1 MATTK
6 NTELILNNLDSKI
19 QPVEKSSGYQI
30 GMLGAALV
38 MLFLLFAYLFSLALL
53 FWLLFN
59 SFMAIFFSFNFV
71 AAIFQTI
78 WILVLGSV
86 FLAMVKPLLIRQSPD
101 HGHFVLHP
109 QQEPLLFEYVKRVCE
124 AVDSPVPSEIV
135 VDPDVNASA
144 SFVVGPFDKE
154 LRLTIGLPLVRSLNT
169 RQLTGVLAHEF
180 GHFTQGSGL
189 RLSYF
194 VRSLS
199 HWFSLAATNHD
210 AWDDQIDEWIEEW
223 PIPLSIPLYLIRFC
237 VWIARKLLL
246 GLTLLG
252 HFFVAKLLRE
262 MEFDADRYETRMVG
276 SRTFA
281 QTCRKLRLMG
291 ICSMKTYEDLDHY
304 RRMDQLPDDF
314 PKLMVD
320 NENHIDE
327 EKFRE
332 FEKTFLE
339 LETEWSDTH
348 PCDRD
353 RIENA
358 AREQTDGIFNV
369 ELPAIELFSDIK
381 SVSQIVTNRLYEV
394 AFEGSK
400 KKYKVKDTD
409 ELITSRNIRVKEG
422 KAALRFVIEQFC
434 GYDTMVLPRPTL
446 GRAIDT
452 NTYTAA
458 TKQHREQLMSVV
470 CGYAKVRQEEDKA
483 WSNVAQATCA
493 KRLIEAGFVL
503 HSVPIFESN
512 TIQQAHAKITH
523 NTEQDNQLKAR
534 LLPFRQ
540 RMGIRMM
547 DALEFLRS
555 PSMLEKI
562 EEPPETVEEVKL
574 ILQVWNTIQELRPT
588 FESFYFETRV
598 NTWLIQA
605 IQGNLNHQTMN
616 AMRAALSRLTSNMIH
631 IQQSTTHLNYP
642 FEHGQGTITLSH
654 YLVAK
659 LPKKED
665 FEATM
670 DAAFDLDGNLEFL
683 LRRCVGRL
691 GALAEKVEKVFG
703 FEPLETPAELK
714 AIMEEDDDE

>member
-1 MATTK
+1 MATEQ
-6 NTELILNNLDSKI
+6 NAQRILNSLDGKI
-19 QPVEKSSGYQI
+19 VPVEKSSSYNI
-30 GMLGAALV
+30 GMFASAAV
-38 MLFLLFAYLFSLALL
+38 MVFLLFVYLFSLALL

-59 SFMAIFFSFNFV
+59 SFMAIFFSFNIIS
-71 AAIFQTI
+71 AAFRVV
-78 WILVLGSV
+78 WIILLGSV
-86 FLAMVKPLLIRQSPD
+86 FLAMIKPILIRQSPD
-101 HGHFVLHP
+101 HGHFILHP
-109 QQEPLLFEYVKRVCE
+109 QQEPLLFEYVTKVCE
-124 AVDSPVPSEIV
+124 AVNSPIPSEIV

-154 LRLTIGLPLVRSLNT
+154 LRLTIGLPLIRSLNT

-189 RLSYF
+189 RISYF

-199 HWFSLAATNHD
+199 HWFSVAATTHD
-210 AWDDQIDEWIEEW
+210 AWDDQIEEW
-223 PIPLSIPLYLIRFC
+223 KHEWPMPLTIPLYLIQLA
-237 VWIARKLLL
+237 VWVARKFLL

-332 FEKTFLE
+332 FEKSFLE

-348 PCDRD
+348 PSDRE
-353 RIENA
+353 RIESA
-358 AREQTDGIFNV
+358 AKEQTQGIFQV
-369 ELPAIELFSDIK
+369 ELPSTELFSDIK
-381 SVSQIVTNRLYEV
+381 SISQIVTNRLYEV

-409 ELITSRNIRVKEG
+409 ELIHARNVRVTEG

-452 NTYTAA
+452 NSFTAA
-458 TKQHREQLMSVV
+458 TKQHREQLLSVA
-470 CGYAKVRQEEDKA
+470 CGYAKVRKEEDEA
-483 WSNVAQATCA
+483 WSNIAQATCA
-493 KRLIEAGFVL
+493 KRLLEAGFVL
-503 HSVPIFESN
+503 DRVPIFEAN
-512 TIQQAHAKITH
+512 TLQQAHAKITR
-523 NTEQDNQLKAR
+523 NTELDNQLKAR

-540 RMGIRMM
+540 RMGLRLM

-562 EEPPETVEEVKL
+562 DEPPEALDEVKL

-588 FESFYFETRV
+588 FESFFFETRV
-598 NTWLIQA
+598 NTWLLQA
-605 IQGNLNHQTMN
+605 IQGNLNHQTMQ

-642 FEHGQGTITLSH
+642 FEHGQGTITLSR

-670 DAAFDLDGNLEFL
+670 DAAYDLDGNLEFL

-691 GALAEKVEKVFG
+691 GALAEKVEGVFG
-703 FEPLETPAELK
+703 LEPLETPEEVK
-714 AIMEEDDDE
+714 AVMKEDEDE